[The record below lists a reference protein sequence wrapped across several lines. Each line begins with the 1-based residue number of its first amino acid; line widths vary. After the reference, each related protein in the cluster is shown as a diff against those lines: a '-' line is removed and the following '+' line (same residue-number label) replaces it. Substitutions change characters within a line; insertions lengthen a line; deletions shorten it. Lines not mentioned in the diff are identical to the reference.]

1 MLPTTSTGSPC
12 VKSIP
17 LNAKAYWPVPTVLV
31 VRDAEEYRTVTVDV
45 PELAPAAALIVT
57 VPTGG
62 ATQSPNSVPFTLQ
75 MTPALGVAAKDCRPP
90 AGMVSAAGF
99 TTKAGA
105 ATTVTVLVPVFCP
118 DVAVMV
124 TEPA

>member
-1 MLPTTSTGSPC
+1 MTRVKVMDVRPSRGPTWKGPPATGTPNVGPNVAVLISTFPLLIVPEAEPAEPVVRMLPTTSTGSPC

-57 VPTGG
+57 VPPVGG
-62 ATQSPNSVPFTLQ
+62 ES
-75 MTPALGVAAKDCRPP
+75 
-90 AGMVSAAGF
+90 
-99 TTKAGA
+99 GA
-105 ATTVTVLVPVFCP
+105 V
-118 DVAVMV
+118 
-124 TEPA
+124 